1 MQSSGRG
8 ENRKEMKREMVW
20 VRGRDTFS
28 LQGMNHFH
36 LRMRGQRLLPPSP
49 PGEFDSAAARLSLP
63 AGHTRETW
71 PRKRAVTKSSRMKFS
86 ADFSWLL
93 GFNQT

>member
-8 ENRKEMKREMVW
+8 ENRKEMKREMVRA
-20 VRGRDTFS
+20 RGRDTFS
-28 LQGMNHFH
+28 LQEMNHFH
-36 LRMRGQRLLPPSP
+36 LRMRGQRLLPPSL

-63 AGHTRETW
+63 AGHARETW